1 MVSLQF
7 LGQANK
13 WIKNVEKT
21 NGLKTVQ
28 YTNKSY
34 MTVLAEA
41 ISTGIVVLL
50 ENMRKTFSN
59 PQIEFVPI
67 F

>member
-1 MVSLQF
+1 MALLRFV
-7 LGQANK
+7 GQANK

-28 YTNKSY
+28 YTDKSY

-50 ENMRKTFSN
+50 ENMRKNFPN
-59 PQIEFVPI
+59 PKIEFVPI
-67 F
+67 L